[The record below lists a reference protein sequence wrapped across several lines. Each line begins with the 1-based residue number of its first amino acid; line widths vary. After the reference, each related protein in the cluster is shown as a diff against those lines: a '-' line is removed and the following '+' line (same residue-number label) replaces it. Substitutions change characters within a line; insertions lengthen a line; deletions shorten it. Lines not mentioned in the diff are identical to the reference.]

1 MDVLKDITN
10 LENRDLMISLPKDKS
25 WLEYLSH
32 FMKLKSQNNVFEAIV
47 ISVPRT
53 AKGNKCFIVFEGL
66 LRGWMEIEKIKETI
80 DNEICIELNTSFSST
95 PNKVLMDDIPDE
107 EYKYFFNNSND
118 Q

>member
-10 LENRDLMISLPKDKS
+10 LENRDILISLPKNKS

-32 FMKLKSQNNVFEAIV
+32 FMKLKAQNSTFEFFV
-47 ISVPRT
+47 ITVPRA
-53 AKGNKCFIVFEGL
+53 AKGNKCFVVFDGF

-80 DNEICIELNTSFSST
+80 DNEICIELNTSFSSIG
-95 PNKVLMDDIPDE
+95 NKVPMNDIEE
-107 EYKYFFNNSND
+107 EYKYFFNNSSD